1 MRKRILPLIMVMLMI
16 FTALPISASAS
27 TLYYGKTIN
36 SGETYTDTSFEM
48 WCWYGS
54 ETFTNNGTVN
64 ISNGFTLGY
73 QASFVNNSEFTFT
86 GSNSTF
92 GVSSGCSFQN
102 NGTARISGCYNLG
115 LEDSFVNTGTLYLSD
130 ISNFNVSGVV
140 NTGKIVCGNSVPD
153 RLIDTL
159 KEKSSGDGTVVKEGE
174 STPSTST
181 KYTITYDLNGGSWK
195 NTPDE
200 SIYSYYYKTN
210 DAEPYYKIGFDE
222 PFDTLNDNLERENY
236 DFIGWTCDKDS
247 SQEPTKYLDIM
258 TNWQSNIT
266 LTAHW
271 QPKQQYVYYYL
282 DGGVF
287 SDDITTPE
295 IIKHE
300 SGISYSLFNIES
312 DDFTLPTPTKPGYDF
327 IGWVAGGTSDVYP
340 TVTITKGT
348 VGNQSY
354 TAKWKANGNTP
365 YTVNIYYMDV
375 NGQYK
380 EVPDITKT
388 EAGETDTTAT
398 VPSSAYIKN
407 GFSYDD
413 AKSTD
418 SGTITGDGKLQL
430 SLYYTRNQYDIAF
443 KSYDG
448 SETLY
453 SYNGYYGTEITF
465 QGNKPVIKDEDYI
478 YTFVGWSANKNSPY
492 ALSSLGTVTE
502 NKTFYA
508 AFEKEATSCLITFAD
523 TTGFAP
529 LENTTYKLKKGT
541 DFSINLY
548 LASEKYYVGTEQWG
562 LTYKELSVA
571 GNDGIGL
578 KLGTDF
584 TYSFDGYGKPVV
596 FSIPNVTKDLNI
608 TFKAC
613 YHETHDYNPE
623 FDVIKENATC
633 SKEGKVLRTCY
644 KCGKVVSEK
653 ISVAPDNH
661 TDLKHIEAKAATK
674 TAEGN
679 IEYWYCVD
687 CGKYYKDAKA
697 TQEITKEQTVT
708 AKLPSDNNT
717 SAGGSTGNNNKPSS
731 NATTSPQTGG
741 STGNNNKPSSNATA
755 LPQTGDTSNPA
766 LLVVLML
773 VSGSAAIGTAVVG
786 SKKKHNR

>member
-1 MRKRILPLIMVMLMI
+1 MRKRILTFIMVMLMI

-48 WCWYGS
+48 WCWYGN

-140 NTGKIVCGNSVPD
+140 NTGKIVCGNGVPD
-153 RLIDTL
+153 RLIGAL

-174 STPSTST
+174 TTPSTST
-181 KYTITYDLNGGSWK
+181 RYTITYDLNGGHWE

-210 DAEPYYKIGFDE
+210 DATPYYKIGFDE
-222 PFDTLNDNLERENY
+222 PFDTLNSNLERENY

-287 SDDITTPE
+287 SDDIATPE
-295 IIKHE
+295 IIKHD
-300 SGISYSLFNIES
+300 SGISYSLFNVES
-312 DDFTLPTPTKPGYDF
+312 DNFTLPTPTKPGYDF
-327 IGWVAGGTSDVYP
+327 IGWGVGGTSDVYP

-365 YTVNIYYMDV
+365 YTVNIYYMDK
-375 NGQYK
+375 NGQYQ
-380 EVPDITKT
+380 ETPDRTKP
-388 EAGETDTTAT
+388 EIGATDTIAT
-398 VPSSAYIKN
+398 VPDSAYLKN
-407 GFSYDD
+407 GFSFDTT
-413 AKSTD
+413 KSSN

-430 SLYYTRNQYDIAF
+430 SLYYARNQYDITF

-453 SYNGYYGTEITF
+453 SYKGYYDTKIEFKGDE
-465 QGNKPVIKDEDYI
+465 PAIKDEDYN
-478 YTFVGWSANKNSPY
+478 YTFTGWSTNKNSQHP
-492 ALSSLGTVTE
+492 LSLGTIVE
-502 NKTFYA
+502 NQTFYA
-508 AFEKEATSCLITFAD
+508 AFEKEATFCLVNFVN

-529 LENTTYKLKKGT
+529 LENTTYKLKKGE
-541 DFSINLY
+541 DFNINLY

-562 LTYKELSVA
+562 LTFEEMFVA
-571 GNDGIGL
+571 GDDGKGL
-578 KLGTDF
+578 EPGTDF

-633 SKEGKVLRTCY
+633 SKEGEVLRTCY
-644 KCGKVVSEK
+644 KCGKVVSEI
-653 ISVAPDNH
+653 ISIAPDNH
-661 TDLKHIEAKAATK
+661 AGLKHIDAVAATK

-679 IEYWYCVD
+679 IEYWYCEG

-697 TQEITKEQTVT
+697 TQEITKAQTVT
-708 AKLPSDNNT
+708 AKLPSDNNENT
-717 SAGGSTGNNNKPSS
+717 GGNDSNNNKP
-731 NATTSPQTGG
+731 
-741 STGNNNKPSSNATA
+741 GNGANT
-755 LPQTGDTSNPA
+755 LPQTGDNSSLALWIA
-766 LLVVLML
+766 LLLA
-773 VSGSAAIGTAVVG
+773 SGGAVTATTVY
-786 SKKKHNR
+786 SRKKKCCN

>member
-1 MRKRILPLIMVMLMI
+1 MRKRILPFIMVMLMI

-64 ISNGFTLGY
+64 ISDGFTLGY
-73 QASFVNNSEFTFT
+73 LASFVNNSEFTFT

-140 NTGKIVCGNSVPD
+140 NTGKIVCGDGVPD
-153 RLIDTL
+153 RLIGAL

-200 SIYSYYYKTN
+200 SINSYYYKTN
-210 DAEPYYKIGFDE
+210 DATPYYKIGFDA
-222 PFDTLNDNLERENY
+222 PFDTLNSNLERENY

-271 QPKQQYVYYYL
+271 QPKQQYVFYYL
-282 DGGVF
+282 DGGIF
-287 SDDITTPE
+287 SSDITTPE
-295 IIKHE
+295 IKQ
-300 SGISYSLFNIES
+300 GDGVLYSLFNVES

-327 IGWVAGGTSDVYP
+327 IGWGVGGTSDVYS

-398 VPSSAYIKN
+398 VLSSAYIKD
-407 GFSYDD
+407 GFSYDRT
-413 AKSTD
+413 KSSD

-453 SYNGYYGTEITF
+453 SYKGYYGTDITF
-465 QGNKPVIKDEDYI
+465 QGNKPAIQDEDYI

-508 AFEKEATSCLITFAD
+508 AFEKEATFCLITFAD

-529 LENTTYKLKKGT
+529 LENTTFKLKKGE

-562 LTYKELSVA
+562 LTYKELFIA
-571 GNDGIGL
+571 GNDGKGL

-584 TYSFDGYGKPVV
+584 TYSYDGYGKPIVL
-596 FSIPNVTKDLNI
+596 SIPNVTKDLNI
-608 TFKAC
+608 TFTAC
-613 YHETHDYNPE
+613 YHETHDYNAE
-623 FDVIKENATC
+623 NDVVKENATC
-633 SKEGKVLRTCY
+633 AKEGEVLHTCY

-653 ISVAPDNH
+653 ISVAPNNH
-661 TDLKHIEAKAATK
+661 TDLKHIDAVAAT
-674 TAEGN
+674 
-679 IEYWYCVD
+679 
-687 CGKYYKDAKA
+687 
-697 TQEITKEQTVT
+697 
-708 AKLPSDNNT
+708 
-717 SAGGSTGNNNKPSS
+717 
-731 NATTSPQTGG
+731 
-741 STGNNNKPSSNATA
+741 
-755 LPQTGDTSNPA
+755 
-766 LLVVLML
+766 
-773 VSGSAAIGTAVVG
+773 
-786 SKKKHNR
+786 

>member
-1 MRKRILPLIMVMLMI
+1 MRKRILPFIMVMLMI
-16 FTALPISASAS
+16 FTALPISVSAS

-48 WCWYGS
+48 WCWYGN

-140 NTGKIVCGNSVPD
+140 NTGKIVCGNGVPD
-153 RLIDTL
+153 RLIGAL

-174 STPSTST
+174 TTPSTST
-181 KYTITYDLNGGSWK
+181 RYTITYDLNGGHWK

-210 DAEPYYKIGFDE
+210 DATPYYKIGFDE
-222 PFDTLNDNLERENY
+222 PFDTLNSNLERDNY
-236 DFIGWTCDKDS
+236 DFIGWTCDKES

-287 SDDITTPE
+287 SDDITSPE
-295 IIKHE
+295 IKQ
-300 SGISYSLFNIES
+300 GDGVLYSLFSIES

-327 IGWVAGGTSDVYP
+327 IGWGVGGTSDVYS

-365 YTVNIYYMDV
+365 YTVNIYYMDK
-375 NGQYK
+375 NGQYQ
-380 EVPDITKT
+380 ETPDRTKT
-388 EAGETDTTAT
+388 EIGATDTTAT
-398 VPSSAYIKN
+398 VPDSAYIKN
-407 GFSYDD
+407 GFSFD
-413 AKSTD
+413 ATKSSN

-430 SLYYTRNQYDIAF
+430 SLYYARNQYDITF

-453 SYNGYYGTEITF
+453 SYKGYYDTKIEFKGDEPTIE
-465 QGNKPVIKDEDYI
+465 DEDYI
-478 YTFVGWSANKNSPY
+478 YTFTGWTTNKNYQHP
-492 ALSSLGTVTE
+492 LSLGTIAE
-502 NKTFYA
+502 SQTFYA
-508 AFEKEATSCLITFAD
+508 VFDKEATFCFVNFVD

-529 LENTTYKLKKGT
+529 LENTTYKLKKGE

-548 LASEKYYVGTEQWG
+548 LANEKYYIGTEQWG
-562 LTYKELSVA
+562 LTFNELFVE
-571 GNDGIGL
+571 GKDGKSL

-584 TYSFDGYGKPVV
+584 TYSFDGYGKSVA
-596 FSIPNVTKDLNI
+596 FSIPNVTKNLNI

-623 FDVIKENATC
+623 FDVTKENATC
-633 SKEGKVLRTCY
+633 AKEGEVLRTCY

-661 TDLKHIEAKAATK
+661 TDLTHVDAKAAT
-674 TAEGN
+674 AESAGN
-679 IEYWYCVD
+679 IEYWHCEK
-687 CGKYYKDAKA
+687 CGKYFSDAKA
-697 TQEITKEQTVT
+697 AHEITLEQTVIE
-708 AKLPSDNNT
+708 KLPGKEAIKD
-717 SAGGSTGNNNKPSS
+717 
-731 NATTSPQTGG
+731 
-741 STGNNNKPSSNATA
+741 
-755 LPQTGDTSNPA
+755 LPKTGDDSRVA
-766 LLVVLML
+766 LWLLL
-773 VSGSAAIGTAVVG
+773 LAVSGGVLLKNLADRRKNAD
-786 SKKKHNR
+786 